1 LQDDDRDDV
10 LGWDLLP
17 IPVHPGKE
25 FRKTVTTWRQR
36 TAAYVRSSFL
46 LAYSAFIDNTLV
58 ALLQLVKA
66 DKLFQR
72 ATPWL
77 EDTIATLTGAPPAPC
92 PRHLG
97 HP

>member
-1 LQDDDRDDV
+1 MHQDGEDTG

-17 IPVHPGKE
+17 IPVDPGKA

-66 DKLFQR
+66 DELFRR

-77 EDTIATLTGAPPAPC
+77 EDTIATLTGALPA
-92 PRHLG
+92 
-97 HP
+97 